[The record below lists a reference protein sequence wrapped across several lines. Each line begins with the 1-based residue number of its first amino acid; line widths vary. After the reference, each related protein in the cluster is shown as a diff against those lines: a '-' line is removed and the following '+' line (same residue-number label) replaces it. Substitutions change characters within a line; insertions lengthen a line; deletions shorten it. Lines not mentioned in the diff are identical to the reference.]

1 MWLLLGLILWPLVE
15 IGLFVTL
22 GGEIGLSLTLLWVI
36 ASACLGGWIIRR
48 EGQRTQMALRQRF
61 DTLSDPLSPMA
72 GGAMNVLAGGLLIL
86 PGFLTDALGLLLLLP
101 PIRKAIMIWMS
112 KRLQVSMA
120 GTGSGFS
127 RPTDKT
133 SRPTDKT
140 GQPIVIDGEYID
152 LDAKHPKGGPGQ
164 HPQSGW
170 TRGE

>member
-48 EGQRTQMALRQRF
+48 EGQRTQMALRQRI

-86 PGFLTDALGLLLLLP
+86 PGFLTDTLGLLLLLP

-112 KRLQVSMA
+112 KRVQFSMA
-120 GTGSGFS
+120 AGRSGFS
-127 RPTDKT
+127 RPKGE
-133 SRPTDKT
+133 T
-140 GQPIVIDGEYID
+140 GQPVVIDGEFID
-152 LDAKHPKGGPGQ
+152 LDASQPQGNPGQ

-170 TRGE
+170 TRND